1 MQDDEPY
8 MRSGSFLNGERSAKV
23 RADNSGF
30 FYIKVYALSQEITS
44 EMITFII
51 EVKNKQFAL
60 FEDKSN
66 SWYEPSE

>member
-1 MQDDEPY
+1 

-51 EVKNKQFAL
+51 EVKNK
-60 FEDKSN
+60 
-66 SWYEPSE
+66 